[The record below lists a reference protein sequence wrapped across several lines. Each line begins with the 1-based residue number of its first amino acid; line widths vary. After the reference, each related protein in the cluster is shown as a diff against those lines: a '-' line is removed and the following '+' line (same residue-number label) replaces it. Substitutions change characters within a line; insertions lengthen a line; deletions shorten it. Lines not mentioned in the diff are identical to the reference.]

1 MDWRLYWRTEEN
13 TNLNMYA
20 TLEDALKAAKRMH
33 GKPEITVTKIS
44 GPDDRLFSPEQILDM
59 LKVYEKITNDSL
71 ARSSMAR
78 QKMRVIAAVVIA
90 LFVIALWPN
99 RYPNLDRCLD
109 NGERSDYE
117 MGPCVSRQAM
127 PEFVQYWLR
136 VREAI
141 GAIWRETRWIL
152 SGDDGRHR

>member
-1 MDWRLYWRTEEN
+1 MDWRLYWRTEES

-33 GKPEITVTKIS
+33 GKPEVTVTKIS
-44 GPDDRLFSPEQILDM
+44 GPNDKLITPEQIQQM
-59 LKVYEKITNDSL
+59 LMVFEKITNDSI
-71 ARSSMAR
+71 ARASMAR
-78 QKMRVIAAVVIA
+78 QKMRVIAAVVIT

-99 RYPNLDRCLD
+99 HYQSIDQCLD
-109 NGERSDYE
+109 NSARTDYE

-141 GAIWRETRWIL
+141 SGIWRETRDML
-152 SGDDGRHR
+152 SGENARQQ